1 MIINI
6 ILRKRE
12 RGRERE
18 RGGKTHAYNTIRI
31 QYDTHLEVGREREG
45 RERDREREEME
56 LIITRAVTALS
67 ARRLA

>member
-45 RERDREREEME
+45 ERETERERRWN
-56 LIITRAVTALS
+56 
-67 ARRLA
+67 